1 MPSIICDIDKIDINS
16 IDKSEIF
23 ALDTNILFW
32 THYSQASDPKL
43 KALPYQV
50 TKYPNFISDLLENGN
65 TLVTTVL
72 NIRELAH
79 VVENSELRIY
89 NAING
94 CKVKKKDYRKLETE
108 RLHFKSEMNTIM
120 LQLKETYGEQIRIVE
135 ITDETV
141 KQYIN
146 NIDNNSCDIFDY
158 IVINKLKEEGIVNFI
173 TDDKD
178 FLTID
183 DINLYTTSE

>member
-1 MPSIICDIDKIDINS
+1 MPSIICDIDNVDINS

-23 ALDTNILFW
+23 ALDTNILYW
-32 THYSQASDPKL
+32 THYSQASDPNL

-50 TKYPNFISDLLENGN
+50 TKYPNFISDLLDNGN

-72 NIRELAH
+72 NISELVH
-79 VVENSELRIY
+79 VVENSELKIY
-89 NAING
+89 NTING
-94 CKVKKKDYRKLETE
+94 CRVKKKDYRKLDSE

-120 LQLKETYGEQIRIVE
+120 LQLKETYGDQIRIVE

-141 KQYIN
+141 GQYID

-158 IVINKLKEEGIVNFI
+158 IVINKLKEEGVVNFI

-178 FLTID
+178 FLTVD
-183 DINLYTTSE
+183 NINLYTTSV